1 MAFGHNIVVVN
12 DNIVVVH
19 YDIAVV
25 THDIMVLGSLVFGLW
40 YPPSSSNLVMK
51 MTKDHLIARNT

>member
-12 DNIVVVH
+12 DNIV
-19 YDIAVV
+19 VV